1 MSVNIGPKI
10 GIDGESQFR
19 KELNNIIQQAK
30 TLESEMK
37 AVSSS
42 FDDSTD
48 SQEKLEAQTKILNQQ
63 IQVQDQRVQMLQK
76 GVEAAAKEFGDGATQ
91 TLKWEQALNEAKS
104 TLNGMKSNLSNLENG
119 VEDVTEELEDGE
131 QASFGFGDALKAGL
145 LSSTIIEGVKSLA
158 GSISDLTEST
168 KEYRKI
174 MASLEVSSERAGY
187 SAEET
192 AETYKTLY
200 GVLGDDQTAA
210 TTTANL
216 QAIGLEQDK
225 LTELTNAAIGAW
237 ATYGDSIP
245 IDGLAESIN
254 ETIQAG
260 TVTGNFADVLNW
272 ASLEG
277 ETFGVTLKKN
287 TKANEEWNKA
297 VQEAETAEDYFNL
310 ALQDANTNTERA
322 NIVLK
327 FLAKQGLP
335 EAGKAWQENN
345 DDIVDANEATS
356 DFQDI
361 TADLAKKLSPV
372 STSLQKG
379 FNKIAKAAGDMV
391 SDSDIDEFTEI
402 LDDAADFIADEVIP
416 VIKDLFDF
424 IVENKGA
431 VISAI
436 QGIGA
441 GFAAWKTAEVVS
453 KVSGYMKSLAA
464 NAGSATGPMGILN
477 SLWKANPAAVVA
489 TSVGLL
495 VTAMGLLYN
504 AVTAQ
509 TEEEKLLQ
517 EQYEKREQVLNNLTT
532 SYDSTR
538 EAAYNT
544 AGAEIEQ
551 LDSVKLLYDELTTL
565 ADETGKVTD
574 KDRDRANFILNEL
587 NEALGTEYS
596 MTGNQIQQYQKMQD
610 EIVNL
615 INMRKAEALVGA
627 QEEVWNQALKD
638 RQEAE
643 KIYLEAY
650 NAYINEKKRLD
661 NEYNDFY
668 KTVVDA
674 VGAENEEAIKWNM
687 DKYREMHASEYE
699 NLNNMA
705 LQWQE
710 YEGKIKGYNED
721 IQLYNQV
728 TEELFAG
735 NTEKVIDL
743 LENRSSALITA
754 ADVAGETAEEQK
766 RILKEQYDDA
776 LEDLNEYE
784 EGYKKGLEG
793 YTETGLEIM
802 RKYAD
807 DAKKEMEKAGQ
818 DTNQGYANGINSNIG
833 LISGAAQNIAGTVLG
848 VVRKTMGI
856 KSPSRVM
863 KELGRYTGEGF
874 EIGLDESMK
883 DAVATLQ
890 RDLDASAA
898 VLSNVQPFSV
908 PVGFGNPMF
917 SSSAGRSVTY
927 GDFSIVVN
935 AAPGMDENALA
946 DAVGYKLQTQVMQK
960 EAVFR

>member
-1 MSVNIGPKI
+1 
-10 GIDGESQFR
+10 
-19 KELNNIIQQAK
+19 
-30 TLESEMK
+30 MK

-361 TADLAKKLSPV
+361 TADLAKKFSPI

-379 FNKIAKAAGDMV
+379 FNKIAKAAGKMV
-391 SDSDIDEFTEI
+391 SDSDIDGFTEI
-402 LDDAADFIADEVIP
+402 IDDAADFIADEVLP

-424 IVENKGA
+424 VIDNGDTILRVVE
-431 VISAI
+431 
-436 QGIGA
+436 GIGA
-441 GFAAWKTAEVVS
+441 GFVTWKSAEVVS
-453 KVSGYMKSLAA
+453 KVSGYMKTLAS
-464 NAGSATGPMGILN
+464 NAGNATGPMGILN
-477 SLWKANPAAVVA
+477 GLWKTNPAAVVA

-495 VTAMGLLYN
+495 TTALGFLYD

-517 EQYEKREQVLNNLTT
+517 EQYEKREEVLNNLTT

-565 ADETGKVTD
+565 ANETGKVTD
-574 KDRDRANFILNEL
+574 KDKARANFILNEL

-615 INMRKAEALVGA
+615 INMRKAEALLGA
-627 QEEVWNQALKD
+627 QEDVWNQALKN

-643 KIYLEAY
+643 KTFFESRQAYTEKMKEVDEDYL
-650 NAYINEKKRLD
+650 N
-661 NEYNDFY
+661 FY
-668 KTVVDA
+668 KTIIDT
-674 VGAENEEAIKWNM
+674 VGAENKDAIAWNM
-687 DKYREMHASEYE
+687 KKFEEIHGYSTGLYE
-699 NLNNMA
+699 NLTN
-705 LQWQE
+705 LKSQWQE
-710 YEGKIKGYNED
+710 AERQVADYNRDIELYDEATVALYE
-721 IQLYNQV
+721 
-728 TEELFAG
+728 G

-743 LENRSSALITA
+743 LENRNGALITA
-754 ADVAGETAEEQK
+754 GDVAGETAEEQT
-766 RILKEQYDDA
+766 RILKEQYDEA
-776 LEDLNEYE
+776 LENLEEYE
-784 EGYKKGLEG
+784 EGYKEGLEG
-793 YTETGLEIM
+793 YSETGLEIM
-802 RKYAD
+802 RKMAE
-807 DAKKEMEKAGQ
+807 DAKTEMEKVGKN
-818 DTNQGYANGINSNIG
+818 TNEGYADGINNNIG
-833 LISGAAQNIAGTVLG
+833 LIGGAAQNIAGTVLG
-848 VVRKTMGI
+848 VVRNKLGI
-856 KSPSRVM
+856 RSPSRVM

-874 EIGLDESMK
+874 EMGLDESMK
-883 DAVATLQ
+883 DALATLQ
-890 RDLDASAA
+890 RDLNAGAA
-898 VLSNVQPFSV
+898 ALSNVQPFSV
-908 PVGFGNPMF
+908 PIGFGNPAF
-917 SSSAGRSVTY
+917 SSSAGHSVTY

-946 DAVGYKLQTQVMQK
+946 DAVAYKLQTQVMQK

>member
-1 MSVNIGPKI
+1 
-10 GIDGESQFR
+10 
-19 KELNNIIQQAK
+19 
-30 TLESEMK
+30 MK

-42 FDDSTD
+42 FDGSTD

-158 GSISDLTEST
+158 RSISDLTEST

-174 MASLEVSSERAGY
+174 MASLEVSSKRAGY

-361 TADLAKKLSPV
+361 TADLAKKFSPV

-464 NAGSATGPMGILN
+464 NAGGVTGPMSILN
-477 SLWKANPAAVVA
+477 GLWKANPAAVVA

-517 EQYEKREQVLNNLTT
+517 EQYEKREEVLNNLTT

-574 KDRDRANFILNEL
+574 KDRDRASFILNEL
-587 NEALGTEYS
+587 NKALGTEYT
-596 MTGNQIQQYQKMQD
+596 MTGNQINQYKTMQD

-615 INMRKAEALVGA
+615 INIKKAEALLGA
-627 QEEVWNQALKD
+627 QEEVYTQAIKD
-638 RQEAE
+638 RQTAE
-643 KIYLEAY
+643 KEYLEAY
-650 NAYINEKKRLD
+650 KAWSDQKKKIDEQYGDFTERYTQDQIDLLASRNNIIATSYKKEIEDLNQKWQQYQAY
-661 NEYNDFY
+661 
-668 KTVVDA
+668 DA
-674 VGAENEEAIKWNM
+674 Q
-687 DKYREMHASEYE
+687 
-699 NLNNMA
+699 MA
-705 LQWQE
+705 Q
-710 YEGKIKGYNED
+710 YNED
-721 IQLYNQV
+721 IQLYD
-728 TEELFAG
+728 TATAALYEG
-735 NTEKVIDL
+735 NTQKVIDL

-754 ADVAGETAEEQK
+754 ADVAGKTAEEQK

-802 RKYAD
+802 RKHAD

-818 DTNQGYANGINSNIG
+818 DTNQGYADGINSNIG

-856 KSPSRVM
+856 RSPSRVM

-883 DAVATLQ
+883 DAVTTLQ

-908 PVGFGNPMF
+908 PVGFGNPAF

-946 DAVGYKLQTQVMQK
+946 DAVAYKLQTQVMQK

>member
-361 TADLAKKLSPV
+361 TADLAKKFSPV

-517 EQYEKREQVLNNLTT
+517 EQYEKREEVLNNLTT

-574 KDRDRANFILNEL
+574 KDRDRASFILNEL
-587 NEALGTEYS
+587 NKALGTEYT
-596 MTGNQIQQYQKMQD
+596 MTGNQINQYKTMQD

-615 INMRKAEALVGA
+615 INIKKAEALLGA
-627 QEEVWNQALKD
+627 QEEVYTQAIKD
-638 RQEAE
+638 RQTAE
-643 KIYLEAY
+643 KEYLEAY
-650 NAYINEKKRLD
+650 KAWSDQKKKIDEEYGDFKDTYTQDQIDWLYQNGVADAILYKQEMDNLD
-661 NEYNDFY
+661 Q
-668 KTVVDA
+668 
-674 VGAENEEAIKWNM
+674 KWQQ
-687 DKYREMHASEYE
+687 Y
-699 NLNNMA
+699 
-705 LQWQE
+705 QE
-710 YEGKIKGYNED
+710 YEGQMAQYNED
-721 IQLYNQV
+721 IQLYDAA
-728 TEELFAG
+728 TAALYEG
-735 NTEKVIDL
+735 NTQKVIDL

-818 DTNQGYANGINSNIG
+818 DTNQGYADGINSNIG

-863 KELGRYTGEGF
+863 KELGMYTGEGF
-874 EIGLDESMK
+874 EIGLDKSMK

-898 VLSNVQPFSV
+898 VLSNVKPFSV

-946 DAVGYKLQTQVMQK
+946 DAVAYKLQTQVMQK

>member
-1 MSVNIGPKI
+1 
-10 GIDGESQFR
+10 
-19 KELNNIIQQAK
+19 
-30 TLESEMK
+30 MK

-63 IQVQDQRVQMLQK
+63 IQVQDQRVEMLQK
-76 GVEAAAKEFGDGATQ
+76 GLDAARKEFGDTATQ

-104 TLNGMKSNLSNLENG
+104 TANSMKSNLSNLENG

-131 QASFGFGDALKAGL
+131 QASLGFGDALKAGL
-145 LSSTIIEGVKSLA
+145 LSSAIIEGVKSLA
-158 GSISDLTEST
+158 GKISDLTEST

-187 SAEET
+187 TAEET
-192 AETYKTLY
+192 AKTYKTLY
-200 GVLGDDQTAA
+200 GVLGDDQAAA

-254 ETIQAG
+254 ETIKAG
-260 TVTGNFADVLNW
+260 AVTGNFADVLNW

-277 ETFGVTLKKN
+277 ETFGVSLKKN

-297 VQEAETAEDYFNL
+297 VKEAETAEDYFNL
-310 ALQDANTNTERA
+310 ALQDANTSTERA

-327 FLAKQGLP
+327 FLAKQGLS
-335 EAGKAWQENN
+335 EAGKAWQESN
-345 DDIVDANEATS
+345 DDIVDANDATS

-361 TADLAKKLSPV
+361 TADLAKKFSPI

-379 FNKIAKAAGDMV
+379 FNKITKAAGKMV
-391 SDSDIDEFTEI
+391 SDSDIEGFTEI
-402 LDDAADFIADEVIP
+402 LDDAADFVADEVIP
-416 VIKDLFDF
+416 VIKDFFDF
-424 IVENKGA
+424 VIDNKDT

-441 GFAAWKTAEVVS
+441 GFAAWKTTEAVS
-453 KVSGYMKSLAA
+453 KVSGYMKTLAA
-464 NAGSATGPMGILN
+464 NAGNATGPMGILN
-477 SLWKANPAAVVA
+477 GLWKANPAAVVA

-504 AVTAQ
+504 AATAQ
-509 TEEEKLLQ
+509 TEQEKLLQ
-517 EQYEKREQVLNNLTT
+517 EQFEKREEVLDNLTT
-532 SYDSTR
+532 SYENTK

-565 ADETGKVTD
+565 ADKTGKVTD
-574 KDRDRANFILNEL
+574 KDKNRAKYILGEL
-587 NEALGTEYS
+587 NKALGTEYT
-596 MTGNQIQQYQKMQD
+596 MTGNQIQQYKDMQK

-615 INMRKAEALVGA
+615 INMRKAEALMGA
-627 QEEVWNQALKD
+627 QEEIYTQAIKNK
-638 RQEAE
+638 QEAE
-643 KIYLEAY
+643 KNHLETYAAY
-650 NAYINEKKRLD
+650 TDEKKRLD
-661 NEYNDFY
+661 SEYNDFY
-668 KTVVDA
+668 KTVVDS
-674 VGAENEEAIKWNM
+674 VGTENKEAIKQNM
-687 DKYREMHASEYE
+687 EKFREMHASEYE

-710 YEGKIKGYNED
+710 YEGKVKEYNED

-728 TEELFAG
+728 TEELFKG
-735 NTEKVIDL
+735 NTEKVIAL
-743 LENRSSALITA
+743 LENRNGALVT
-754 ADVAGETAEEQK
+754 AGEVADKTAEEQT
-766 RILKEQYDDA
+766 RILGEQYDKA
-776 LEDLNEYE
+776 LENLEEYE
-784 EGYKKGLEG
+784 EGYKKGLEE
-793 YTETGLEIM
+793 YSATGLEMM
-802 RKYAD
+802 RKMAN
-807 DAKKEMEKAGQ
+807 DAKKEMEKVGKN
-818 DTNQGYANGINSNIG
+818 TNQGYADGINNSMG
-833 LISGAAQNIAGTVLG
+833 LISGAAQRIADAVKN
-848 VVRKTMGI
+848 VVGKSLQI

-863 KELGRYTGEGF
+863 KKLGQYTGEGF

-883 DAVATLQ
+883 DAVSTLQ
-890 RDLDASAA
+890 RDLDAGAA

-908 PVGFGNPMF
+908 PMGFGNPAF

-927 GDFSIVVN
+927 GDFSVVVN

-946 DAVGYKLQTQVMQK
+946 DVVAYKLQTQVMQK
-960 EAVFR
+960 EAAFR